1 MADIR
6 QDTSTGA
13 QGPDRQTQS
22 GSEDGFWAKDSHLE
36 TELERAE
43 RRRRY
48 EREHPIF
55 GVHPDGFGPTLG
67 QDLGAPNPGGDA
79 APVDPDWEDE
89 SYDPPT

>member
-6 QDTSTGA
+6 QDASTES
-13 QGPDRQTQS
+13 QTQK
-22 GSEDGFWAKDSHLE
+22 GSDDSFRAQDSHLE
-36 TELERAE
+36 SELERAE

-48 EREHPIF
+48 EREHPMF

-67 QDLGAPNPGGDA
+67 QDLGKPNPGHDA
-79 APVDPDWEDE
+79 DWNDE